1 MSRLARLSEE
11 QSGELTLAAIE
22 GEVDASNA
30 AELGD
35 GLRALLTNQSAILV
49 VDLSETTYL
58 DSAGLNLLF
67 TLDGELSGRLQ
78 ELRLVVPEGS
88 PLGRTL
94 SITGLDSTISTHATR
109 DAALS
114 PATDAERAP

>member
-11 QSGELTLAAIE
+11 QRGEVSIAAIE

-35 GLRALLTNQSAILV
+35 GLRALLTNQSTLLV

-67 TLDGELSGRLQ
+67 ALDGELSGRLQ
-78 ELRLVVPEGS
+78 QLRLVVPARS

-94 SITGLDSTISTHATR
+94 AITGLNRAISTHATR

-114 PATDAERAP
+114 PAADAGRAP